1 MSTKKGLAFHCH
13 HNTLVDFVYDLAERQ
28 QSIRDNKP
36 GEEIPLRLRLLQI
49 IPKGRL
55 PQEGLDEYIKAQ
67 TIYEKVLRFLWKAM
81 EAFAKA
87 EADYFEAYKNYHRG
101 AFYEASENEASE
113 NYRKAYEASE
123 NYRKAYEAY
132 YYKAKQDY
140 WDAREPFYKAL
151 KAYYQKNEVAFKKLH
166 EELCPDCPWNGKTI
180 FTRKDANG
188 NWY

>member
-28 QSIRDNKP
+28 QSIRDSKP
-36 GEEIPLRLRLLQI
+36 AEEIPLRLRLLQI

-55 PQEGLDEYIKAQ
+55 PEEGLDEYIKAQ
-67 TIYEKVLRFLWKAM
+67 TIYEKVLRFVRKAR

-87 EADYFEAYKNYHRG
+87 ETDYFEAYKNYHRE
-101 AFYEASENEASE
+101 AFYEASEKEASE
-113 NYRKAYEASE
+113 NYK
-123 NYRKAYEAY
+123 KAYEAY
-132 YYKAKQDY
+132 HYKARQDY
-140 WDAREPFYKAL
+140 LDAREPFYKAL
-151 KAYYQKNEVAFKKLH
+151 KAYYEKNEVAFKKLH

-188 NWY
+188 NWR